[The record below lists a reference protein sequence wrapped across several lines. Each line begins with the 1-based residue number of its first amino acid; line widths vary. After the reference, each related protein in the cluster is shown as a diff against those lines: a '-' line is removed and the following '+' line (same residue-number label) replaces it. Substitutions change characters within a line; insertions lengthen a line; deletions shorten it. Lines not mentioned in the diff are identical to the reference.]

1 MVHART
7 FFYIAHSVCNG
18 CGGVGCAIMN
28 SQLDFH

>member
-1 MVHART
+1 MNGLCS
-7 FFYIAHSVCNG
+7 YIAHPVCNG